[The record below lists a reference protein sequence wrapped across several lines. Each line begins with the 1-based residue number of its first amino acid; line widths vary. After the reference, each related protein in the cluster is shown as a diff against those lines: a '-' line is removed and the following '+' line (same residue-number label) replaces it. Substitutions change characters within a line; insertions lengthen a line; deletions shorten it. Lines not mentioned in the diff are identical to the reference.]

1 MTNYVRIVK
10 FAEVTGYTVKA
21 VQRKIEDGVWLDT
34 IHYRRAPD
42 GNILVDL
49 KRYEKWVEGDQALA
63 SSLAK
68 HRSD

>member
-1 MTNYVRIVK
+1 MTAYVKIVK

-49 KRYEKWVEGDQALA
+49 KGYEKWVEGDQGLA